1 MTWMQLMRIGINCR
15 RSMKRFFLACGVFVG
30 LVSLTNCTKNEVLT
44 PGTESVDF
52 TACIDDVNTKTA
64 LDGLKVNWM
73 KGDEIGIQVSRN
85 HTENVSAPKAS
96 YPSTYGV
103 YRLADDAAG
112 SNKGQFTYS
121 RGDETI
127 KGDEEFFAFYP
138 AKYCQPNAGNG
149 YFYVDFPTTQYY
161 EDVMGGQ
168 LPLPM
173 YGVGTNRNVD
183 FKYAGAVIKLR
194 VWAEEGLEAHSC
206 VISADGLSKRGFTY
220 YKGGEWQSLQ
230 NAYTVD
236 NLRMEMR
243 NPLTISTDANN
254 PTEIL
259 IVIPLTGNKT
269 LNNLKFSINCT
280 GGGAELKKKN
290 GLLVK
295 PGSMVTFPVTK
306 LNFETTRMYVDEFEG
321 EFDVEWLKKAKSSVK
336 VTMPSGAHIKE
347 ADFQKIMVATR
358 SLSLESNSQIT
369 LDLSETTAWSN
380 TIKGLNNDPKEYVG
394 FCGGSN
400 RDNGIKNVSEFRL
413 PQGITQINN
422 RAFSYSDYTKIV
434 VPASLTQIAGSPS
447 NGCDKMVWEVAPGNK
462 SFKSDDKGALYD
474 FAMTTLKVLNGGSG
488 SAYTILDGTTT
499 IREWALYEN
508 SVIESLTI
516 PASVTNMSADC
527 ISGTPKL
534 TTITCLGTTPAAIK
548 ANTGANRVGP
558 KDTMKTLYVPKGC
571 VDAYTTAWKIL
582 LGEGNWEV
590 KEIVK

>member
-1 MTWMQLMRIGINCR
+1 
-15 RSMKRFFLACGVFVG
+15 MKSIFLVCGVFAGMVG
-30 LVSLTNCTKNEVLT
+30 LTNCTKNEVLT

-52 TACIDDVNTKTA
+52 TACIDNVNTKTA

-73 KGDEIGIQVSRN
+73 KGDKIGIQVSRN
-85 HTENVSAPKAS
+85 HTENASSPKAS
-96 YPSTYGV
+96 HPITYGV

-112 SNKGQFTYS
+112 SNKGRFTYS
-121 RGDETI
+121 NGDETI
-127 KGDEEFFAFYP
+127 TGNEEFFAFYP

-220 YKGGEWQSLQ
+220 YQGGEWKSLQ

-243 NPLTISTDANN
+243 NPLTISTDASN

-280 GGGAELKKKN
+280 GGGAELKKKS

-321 EFDVEWLKKAKSSVK
+321 EFDVEWLKTANSSVK
-336 VTMPSGAHIKE
+336 VTMPSGAHLKE
-347 ADFQKIMVATR
+347 EDFQKIMVATR

-413 PQGITQINN
+413 PQGIIQINN

-462 SFKSDDKGALYD
+462 SFKNDDKGALYD

-488 SAYTILDGTTT
+488 SDYKIHDGTTT
-499 IREWALYEN
+499 IRGWALYEN

-516 PASVTNMSADC
+516 PASVTELSADC
-527 ISGTPKL
+527 ISGTPNL
-534 TTITCLGTTPAAIK
+534 TTIICLGTTPAAIK
-548 ANTGANRVGP
+548 ANTGTNRVGP
-558 KDTMKTLYVPKGC
+558 EDKVKTLYVPTGC
-571 VDAYTTAWKIL
+571 VDAYKTAWKVL
-582 LGEGNWEV
+582 LDEGKGNWEV
-590 KEIVK
+590 KESVK